1 MSLNIGR
8 SWSFIKY
15 HDAVRSYRLML
26 EHRFTHMSDPF
37 PRVLIEEGFVRIL
50 AVMARM
56 TYGNTNMPKFC
67 IQSLVRIVSNVD
79 PMEAKAILSELL
91 SYNVIELISICLRGG
106 IDSLTIDGF
115 EI

>member
-1 MSLNIGR
+1 
-8 SWSFIKY
+8 
-15 HDAVRSYRLML
+15 
-26 EHRFTHMSDPF
+26 MSDPF

-106 IDSLTIDGF
+106 MDSLTIDGF